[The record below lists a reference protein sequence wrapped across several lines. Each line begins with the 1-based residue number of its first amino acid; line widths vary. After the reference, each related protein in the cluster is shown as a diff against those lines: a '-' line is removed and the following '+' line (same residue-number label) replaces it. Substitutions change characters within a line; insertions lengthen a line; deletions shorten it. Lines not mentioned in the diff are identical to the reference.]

1 MKVIQI
7 QDHWS
12 VDNLVLKERPMPQS
26 GPGQV

>member
-7 QDHWS
+7 QDDWS
-12 VDNLVLKERPMPQS
+12 VDNFVLKERPMPQP